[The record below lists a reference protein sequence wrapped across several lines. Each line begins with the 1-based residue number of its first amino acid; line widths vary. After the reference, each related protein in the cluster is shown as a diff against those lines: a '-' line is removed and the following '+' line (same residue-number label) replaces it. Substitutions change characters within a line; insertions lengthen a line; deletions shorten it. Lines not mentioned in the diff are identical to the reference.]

1 MSKRVLVIS
10 NMYPSPRTP
19 TYGIFVKNQVEVLKE
34 KGVSIDTAVNRDNRG
49 GKGNLIRKYV
59 IWLLKI
65 LARLITKGR
74 SYDVVHAHYIF
85 PSGLPGLVFKK
96 LFKSKLIVTSHGGD
110 LDQMAK
116 KSGLIKKLTRKI
128 LQEADHV
135 IVVGEA
141 LKSEVIDGFGVNES
155 KVSVINMGVDRRVF
169 QPVDSTEAKKKLG
182 LNPDHFHILFVG
194 NHIKAKGLTELLEA
208 VQNIQK
214 QDKQVELHLVGS
226 VKEERYLQELK
237 DSVQQENSSLIHFHG
252 PKDQQT
258 VAAWMAAADVFTLPS
273 YIEGFGLVA
282 LEAMSCHTPVIGSDV
297 GGLSHLLAGDRGV
310 LVEPKSVSSLQ
321 AGIQRV
327 MEDELLRKRLIENG
341 GQAAGESDSER
352 LLSKII
358 DLYNRA

>member
-10 NMYPSPRTP
+10 NMYPSHRTP
-19 TYGIFVKNQVEVLKE
+19 TYGIFVKNQVEALKE
-34 KGVSIDTAVNRDNRG
+34 KGVSVDTAVNRDNRG
-49 GKGNLIRKYV
+49 GKGNLIRKYM
-59 IWLLKI
+59 IWILKI
-65 LARLITKGR
+65 LARFITKGR

-85 PSGLPGLVFKK
+85 PSGLPGLLFKK
-96 LFKSKLIVTSHGGD
+96 LFKTKLIVTSHGGD

-116 KSGLIKKLTRKI
+116 KSGLIKKLTKKI
-128 LQEADHV
+128 LHEADHV

-141 LKSEVIDGFGVNES
+141 LKSEVIDGFGVAEN

-169 QPVDSTEAKKKLG
+169 QPVDSTDAKKELG

-208 VQNIQK
+208 VKNIQK
-214 QDKQVELHLVGS
+214 NHRNVELHLLGS
-226 VKEERYLQELK
+226 VKDEGYLQELK
-237 DSVQQENSSLIHFHG
+237 ESVQQENSTLVHFHG
-252 PKDQQT
+252 PKDQKT
-258 VAAWMAAADVFTLPS
+258 VATWMAAADVFTLPS

-282 LEAMSCHTPVIGSDV
+282 LEAMSCHTPVVGSDV
-297 GGLSHLLAGDRGV
+297 GGLSYLLADDHGV

-321 AGIQRV
+321 TGLQRV

-341 GQAAGESDSER
+341 EQAAEESDTER
-352 LLSKII
+352 LLNEII